1 MDPEHNALLV
11 KTLELIATTRG
22 EIAHLREEIELAR
35 STVNR
40 SYKPLSRIQP
50 ST

>member
-1 MDPEHNALLV
+1 MDPEHDALLV

-22 EIAHLREEIELAR
+22 EIAHLRAEIELTR

-40 SYKPLSRIQP
+40 SYKLLSRAQP
-50 ST
+50 SM